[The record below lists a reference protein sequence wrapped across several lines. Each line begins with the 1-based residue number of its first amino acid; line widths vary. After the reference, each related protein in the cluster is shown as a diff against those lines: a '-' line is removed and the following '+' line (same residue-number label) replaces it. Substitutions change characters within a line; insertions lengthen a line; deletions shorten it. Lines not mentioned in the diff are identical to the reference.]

1 MDGDGAR
8 AILWLVIFGLLAAG
22 VYAAT
27 RPARPGE
34 PRGGGP
40 GPGAAGAVYE
50 LLNEDKR
57 KAIEIIV
64 EQRAE
69 ARDPEDKD
77 GDLPQLENPK
87 VKRPS

>member
-1 MDGDGAR
+1 MQLAYAQIVVGA
-8 AILWLVIFGLLAAG
+8 IVVLFVGVLVVRLRGRG
-22 VYAAT
+22 
-27 RPARPGE
+27 RPGS
-34 PRGGGP
+34 
-40 GPGAAGAVYE
+40 AASGAVYD

-69 ARDPEDKD
+69 ARDPEHKD

-87 VKRPS
+87 RH